1 MNHCL
6 CSLTWTDFD
15 ILVSGYEMS
24 KRRNGTIRSILS
36 LIITDISTA
45 P

>member
-15 ILVSGYEMS
+15 ILVSGYGTS
-24 KRRNGTIRSILS
+24 KRNGTIRSILS
-36 LIITDISTA
+36 LTITDISTA